1 MSGTL
6 ALGIN
11 MPTRTVVFSGDSVF
25 LTALNFRQCAGRA
38 GRRGFD
44 LLGNVVFQNV
54 PRVKVCRLLSS
65 RLPDLNGHFPITTTL
80 VLRLFTLLHESKQSK
95 YAVKAI
101 NTLLSQPR
109 LFMGGPSFKEQTLH
123 HLRFSIEYLR
133 RQQLL
138 DSNGATL
145 NFAGLVSHLYFT
157 ENASFAF
164 HALLKE
170 GFFHKLCADIDDK
183 EQATTETLML
193 VLSHLFGRVYCK
205 QADQE
210 YRENVV
216 KPSSSLVFLPSL
228 PDEASEVLNEHSR
241 QILRIFTAYVQ
252 TFVEQHVH
260 GADDH
265 LPLTGLKAG
274 SSDGGEVEI
283 PAGIKSKV
291 LPPTKIRSRFYA
303 LSGKSDKF
311 ESVADLCRTTRSG
324 VFLEESVVPHVGLYP
339 QELESPLNA
348 YLLDFFKHGDINTL
362 ERANKIRKADV
373 WFLLNDFSLVL
384 ATIITSLMNFM
395 KLKPANDLDML
406 EIMGNLDAVEEAE
419 DDSIAASETDGS
431 KVDSVIADPMVQP
444 EKPVMSKAKA
454 KKLESWED
462 AATAEDA
469 AERKTAA
476 KKAAAE
482 KEEIR
487 MGLSEA
493 AWDGPGGE
501 KGLINVL
508 KAFQK
513 LQVDFNVKFKAMWA

>member
-1 MSGTL
+1 
-6 ALGIN
+6 

-54 PRVKVCRLLSS
+54 PRAKVCRLLSS

-95 YAVKAI
+95 YAIKAI

-170 GFFHKLCADIDDK
+170 GFFHKLCADIDNK
-183 EQATTETLML
+183 EQATMEELML
-193 VLSHLFGRVYCK
+193 VMSHLFGRVYCR
-205 QADQE
+205 QSDQE
-210 YRENVV
+210 YIDNVV
-216 KPSSSLVFLPSL
+216 KPSSSLVFLPDM
-228 PDEASEVLNEHSR
+228 PEEASEILNEHSA
-241 QILRIFTAYVQ
+241 QILSVFTTYVS
-252 TFVEQHVH
+252 TFVEQHVQ
-260 GADDH
+260 GDDNE
-265 LPLTGLKAG
+265 LPLTGMKAG
-274 SSDGGEVEI
+274 GSVERSEVPSEI
-283 PAGIKSKV
+283 KDRS
-291 LPPTKIRSRFYA
+291 LPPTAIRSQFYG
-303 LSGKSDKF
+303 LSGHSDKF
-311 ESVADLCRTTRSG
+311 KSISDLCRTTRSG

-339 QELESPLNA
+339 QDLSSPLNA
-348 YLLDFFKHGDINTL
+348 YLLDFFKHGDIVTL
-362 ERANKIRKADV
+362 ERANKIRKSEV

-406 EIMGNLDAVEEAE
+406 EVMGNLEAVEEAE
-419 DDSIAASETDGS
+419 DDTVAASEADS
-431 KVDSVIADPMVQP
+431 KVDSVITDPTMQP
-444 EKPVMSKAKA
+444 EKPVMSKTKA
-454 KKLESWED
+454 KKLDSWED
-462 AATAEDA
+462 AADAEETFD
-469 AERKTAA
+469 KKSAA
-476 KKAAAE
+476 KKAAADA
-482 KEEIR
+482 EESKY
-487 MGLSEA
+487 GDA

-501 KGLINVL
+501 KGMVKVL

-513 LQVDFNVKFKAMWA
+513 LQVEFNVKFKAMWA

>member
-1 MSGTL
+1 
-6 ALGIN
+6 
-11 MPTRTVVFSGDSVF
+11 MPTRTVVFSGDSVL
-25 LTALNFRQCAGRA
+25 LTALNYRQCAGRA

-44 LLGNVVFQNV
+44 LLGNVVFQSV
-54 PRVKVCRLLSS
+54 PRSKACRLLSS
-65 RLPDLNGHFPITTTL
+65 KLPDLNGHFPITTTL

-109 LFMGGPSFKEQTLH
+109 LFMGGPSFREQTLH

-138 DSNGATL
+138 DSDGATL

-170 GFFHKLCADIDDK
+170 GFFHKICADIDNK
-183 EQATTETLML
+183 EQSTIETLML

-205 QADQE
+205 QSDQE
-210 YRENVV
+210 DREKVV
-216 KPSSSLVFLPSL
+216 KPSSSLVFLPPL
-228 PDEASEVLNEHSR
+228 PEEASEVLAEHSR
-241 QILRIFTAYVQ
+241 QILSVFTTYVQ

-260 GADDH
+260 ETDDQ
-265 LPLTGLKAG
+265 LPLTKMKAG
-274 SSDGGEVEI
+274 ASDGAAEV
-283 PAGIKSKV
+283 PSGIKNKA
-291 LPPTKIRSRFYA
+291 LPPTEIRSQFYA
-303 LSGKSDKF
+303 LSGHSDKF
-311 ESVADLCRTTRSG
+311 DSVSELCRTTRSG
-324 VFLEESVVPHVGLYP
+324 VFLEESVVPHLGMYP
-339 QELESPLNA
+339 GDLDSPLNA

-362 ERANKIRKADV
+362 ERANKINKADV
-373 WFLLNDFSLVL
+373 WFLLNDFSLIL

-419 DDSIAASETDGS
+419 DDNMAASETES
-431 KVDSVIADPMVQP
+431 KVDSVIADPSLQP
-444 EKPVMSKAKA
+444 EKPVISKAKA
-454 KKLESWED
+454 KKLDSWED
-462 AATAEDA
+462 AADAEESFD
-469 AERKTAA
+469 KKSAA

-482 KEEIR
+482 EEEVR
-487 MGLSEA
+487 AGLTDA

-501 KGLINVL
+501 KGLVKVL

-513 LQVDFNVKFKAMWA
+513 LQVEFNVKFKAMWA